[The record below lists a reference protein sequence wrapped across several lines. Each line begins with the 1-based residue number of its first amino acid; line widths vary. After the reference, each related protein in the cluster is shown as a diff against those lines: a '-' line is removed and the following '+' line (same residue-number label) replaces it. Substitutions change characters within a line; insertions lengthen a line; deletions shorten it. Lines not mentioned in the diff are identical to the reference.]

1 MGDIESYL
9 RMKFRQESSKGTFFL
24 RNPKLTDEENALL
37 HRPYCGNPFIAP
49 GTIGAKSQ
57 HKNISPFLDESYAF
71 FEDTMMP
78 NSENYDNIS
87 NKSTS

>member
-24 RNPKLTDEENALL
+24 RDPKLTDEENALL